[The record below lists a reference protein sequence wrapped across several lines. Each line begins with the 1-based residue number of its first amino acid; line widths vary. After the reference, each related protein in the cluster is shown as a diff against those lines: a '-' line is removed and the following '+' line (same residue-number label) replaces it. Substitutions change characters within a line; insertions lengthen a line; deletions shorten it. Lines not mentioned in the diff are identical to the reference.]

1 MVQLGFELAKN
12 SDGDRQPTARIV
24 PLHPSYTLDG
34 ILQEGILRW
43 IRIPIFDVEETQ
55 GHDVQLNG
63 SVFLGTSL
71 IGTKVAKDS
80 G

>member
-24 PLHPSYTLDG
+24 PLHTSYTLDG

-43 IRIPIFDVEETQ
+43 VGIPIFDVEET
-55 GHDVQLNG
+55 
-63 SVFLGTSL
+63 
-71 IGTKVAKDS
+71 
-80 G
+80 